1 MRVLFTTINGTGHF
15 NPLIPYASEMLRRG
29 YEVRVAAVDKMAERI
44 KAAGFE
50 HVVVGAPSDE
60 ESEDLFSKVRHLPP
74 TERGPFFIAEF
85 FAGCWPRKAL
95 PAMQKLVEEWKPD
108 LIVREAGEYAGAIL
122 SSMVKIPHVR
132 VSVSNGHTFSGAIGP
147 LDNLRQEFGL
157 NPDQGA
163 ALRNAR
169 VFSSFPAS
177 MEAANGDGAVL
188 PQFRVAPTPVK
199 PVSRTQPDWMV
210 PSDHPRVYMTFGT
223 VMGSSNEAK
232 QMFRAALDAVGQS
245 DVTALMTT
253 GPEMDLEALGE
264 IPANVTLRAFVPQA
278 EVFAHVDAVI
288 CHGGSGSMLGALG
301 AGLPLV
307 VTPIG
312 ADQPDNAHSVA
323 EIGAGIAVS
332 TADAD
337 AIKIALNSVLVEPS
351 YRSAAQAVAA
361 EMASNPDIK
370 AAVNEML
377 KS

>member
-1 MRVLFTTINGTGHF
+1 
-15 NPLIPYASEMLRRG
+15 
-29 YEVRVAAVDKMAERI
+29 
-44 KAAGFE
+44 
-50 HVVVGAPSDE
+50 
-60 ESEDLFSKVRHLPP
+60 
-74 TERGPFFIAEF
+74 
-85 FAGCWPRKAL
+85 
-95 PAMQKLVEEWKPD
+95 
-108 LIVREAGEYAGAIL
+108 
-122 SSMVKIPHVR
+122 
-132 VSVSNGHTFSGAIGP
+132 
-147 LDNLRQEFGL
+147 
-157 NPDQGA
+157 
-163 ALRNAR
+163 
-169 VFSSFPAS
+169 
-177 MEAANGDGAVL
+177 
-188 PQFRVAPTPVK
+188 
-199 PVSRTQPDWMV
+199 
-210 PSDHPRVYMTFGT
+210 
-223 VMGSSNEAK
+223 
-232 QMFRAALDAVGQS
+232 MFRAALDAVGQS